1 MPPVNTHI
9 TTICPFCQSADL
21 AIRHEGD
28 DHWWVECGDCGARGS
43 RAASREEAQFGWAQT
58 SGNIQLLKMMI
69 NASPSAF
76 VVKDSDGRFVFAN
89 EQLAK
94 FFHTRVENIIGH
106 RDADFIADPEL
117 ASFYEQTMS
126 RVLETG
132 EEEIQEEKVPDPFTL
147 QPRWFHSHKVP
158 ITLGEDKKPL
168 VLMVTHEITELKQAH
183 EQLIAKERRFLEAMM
198 ASGEAIWE
206 SDNETQDIV
215 FGNDEIAR
223 ILGLSPAKTVF
234 TRDEFE
240 GYLHPHDRE
249 DSAREFFEVL
259 PARGRT
265 SFQHRM
271 VRADGDIVWVRN
283 RVQVVARDE
292 QGEPFR
298 LIGSLRDITKR
309 KEAELH
315 LQMTRLELEQ
325 TNSHLE
331 SLVESRTSELVQLNL
346 ELQSLARTDSLIGLA
361 NRLAA
366 DESIANEFARLKR
379 GQSQYVVMLADIDH
393 FKRINDTWGHA
404 AGDQALMHIA
414 SLLSANLRGSDL
426 VARYGGEEFLMI
438 VHTDDL
444 ASATL
449 LAEGIRRLIEVTPLS
464 EELAVT
470 MSIGLAQASEHDES
484 ATDAVRRADDK
495 LYEAKTSGR
504 NRVLSAG
511 AADAD
516 A

>member
-1 MPPVNTHI
+1 M
-9 TTICPFCQSADL
+9 
-21 AIRHEGD
+21 
-28 DHWWVECGDCGARGS
+28 
-43 RAASREEAQFGWAQT
+43 
-58 SGNIQLLKMMI
+58 
-69 NASPSAF
+69 
-76 VVKDSDGRFVFAN
+76 
-89 EQLAK
+89 
-94 FFHTRVENIIGH
+94 
-106 RDADFIADPEL
+106 
-117 ASFYEQTMS
+117 
-126 RVLETG
+126 
-132 EEEIQEEKVPDPFTL
+132 
-147 QPRWFHSHKVP
+147 
-158 ITLGEDKKPL
+158 
-168 VLMVTHEITELKQAH
+168 
-183 EQLIAKERRFLEAMM
+183 
-198 ASGEAIWE
+198 
-206 SDNETQDIV
+206 
-215 FGNDEIAR
+215 
-223 ILGLSPAKTVF
+223 
-234 TRDEFE
+234 
-240 GYLHPHDRE
+240 
-249 DSAREFFEVL
+249 
-259 PARGRT
+259 
-265 SFQHRM
+265 
-271 VRADGDIVWVRN
+271 
-283 RVQVVARDE
+283 
-292 QGEPFR
+292 
-298 LIGSLRDITKR
+298 
-309 KEAELH
+309 
-315 LQMTRLELEQ
+315 
-325 TNSHLE
+325 
-331 SLVESRTSELVQLNL
+331 
-346 ELQSLARTDSLIGLA
+346 A